1 MTFLTGLV
9 EASASFLT
17 STTTRMERRL
27 TLGLRLNLMKSI
39 HSEVNM
45 SIERIDVEV
54 IRNKLRPVRLYH
66 WMKLQEHRKLENE
79 GASMKTNIGNMI
91 ANTHNRICCQHLGF
105 IQSMNEYFEAGDT
118 AERYQ
123 ITLEALG
130 DKLL

>member
-1 MTFLTGLV
+1 MTLD
-9 EASASFLT
+9 
-17 STTTRMERRL
+17 R
-27 TLGLRLNLMKSI
+27 RLNLMKSI

-79 GASMKTNIGNMI
+79 GVAMKTNIGNMI

-118 AERYQ
+118 AERDQ

-130 DKLL
+130 EKLL

>member
-1 MTFLTGLV
+1 
-9 EASASFLT
+9 
-17 STTTRMERRL
+17 
-27 TLGLRLNLMKSI
+27 
-39 HSEVNM
+39 M

-91 ANTHNRICCQHLGF
+91 ANTHNRICWQHLGF

-118 AERYQ
+118 AERDQ

-130 DKLL
+130 EKLL